1 MQLVRWPKQF
11 DVIVTDNLFGDMLSD
26 IAAMLTGSLGML
38 PSASLGEV
46 DPKTKK
52 RKAMYEP
59 VHGSAPDIAGKGVA
73 NPIAMIASFAMALR
87 YSLDWP
93 KEADLI
99 DQAIAATLAKG
110 LRTADIKSEGV
121 KVSAPRRWATP
132 SSARS
137 RSSPPEE
144 SAMRRLR
151 RDGRACL
158 RVIAALA
165 VALAAL
171 PAHAYPDHVIRLIVP
186 FPAGGSN
193 DVAAR
198 LIAPH
203 LEKALG
209 QTVIVDNRPAA
220 GGIVG
225 SDAVAKATP
234 DGHTLLLV
242 ASSHT
247 VTPALRSKLPYST
260 ERDFAPISLINTNAM
275 VFFVNPKVP
284 ANSLTELVELAKA
297 KPGQAQLCLARRRQP
312 DPPGDRCPQP
322 QAGIGMQHLPY
333 RGGAPAAL
341 AVISGEAEFTLLA
354 PNVLFPHIRAGT
366 LRPIATGGATRHPQ
380 LPDVATTAELDLRT
394 CMRSNGSACSPPP
407 ARRGRSSIVSTPS

>member
-1 MQLVRWPKQF
+1 
-11 DVIVTDNLFGDMLSD
+11 
-26 IAAMLTGSLGML
+26 
-38 PSASLGEV
+38 
-46 DPKTKK
+46 
-52 RKAMYEP
+52 
-59 VHGSAPDIAGKGVA
+59 
-73 NPIAMIASFAMALR
+73 
-87 YSLDWP
+87 
-93 KEADLI
+93 
-99 DQAIAATLAKG
+99 
-110 LRTADIKSEGV
+110 
-121 KVSAPRRWATP
+121 
-132 SSARS
+132 
-137 RSSPPEE
+137 
-144 SAMRRLR
+144 MRRLR

-247 VTPALRSKLPYST
+247 VTPALSSKLPYST

-284 ANSLTELVELAKA
+284 ANSLTELVELARQN
-297 KPGQAQLCLARRRQP
+297 PGKLNYAS
-312 DPPGDRCPQP
+312 PGAGSQTHLLIDLLSRK
-322 QAGIGMQHLPY
+322 AGISMQHLPY

-380 LPDVATTAELDLRT
+380 LPDVATTAELGFADV
-394 CMRSNGSACSPPP
+394 RSVQWVGMFTTAGTPRP
-407 ARRGRSSIVSTPS
+407 IVDRLNAELNRIVRLPEVADKFAEQGVTPTGSTPEEFAQLIATEIRQWSETARAANIKVE

>member
-1 MQLVRWPKQF
+1 
-11 DVIVTDNLFGDMLSD
+11 
-26 IAAMLTGSLGML
+26 
-38 PSASLGEV
+38 
-46 DPKTKK
+46 
-52 RKAMYEP
+52 
-59 VHGSAPDIAGKGVA
+59 
-73 NPIAMIASFAMALR
+73 
-87 YSLDWP
+87 
-93 KEADLI
+93 
-99 DQAIAATLAKG
+99 
-110 LRTADIKSEGV
+110 
-121 KVSAPRRWATP
+121 
-132 SSARS
+132 
-137 RSSPPEE
+137 
-144 SAMRRLR
+144 MRRLR

-165 VALAAL
+165 VTLAAV

-225 SDAVAKATP
+225 SDAVAKAAP

-247 VTPALRSKLPYST
+247 VTPALNARLPYDT
-260 ERDFAPISLINTNAM
+260 ERDFAPISLVNTNDM

-284 ANSLTELVELAKA
+284 ASHLAAFIELAK
-297 KPGQAQLCLARRRQP
+297 KNPGKFNYSSPGQGSQTHLLIDLLSRR
-312 DPPGDRCPQP
+312 
-322 QAGIGMQHLPY
+322 AGIKMQHIPY
-333 RGGAPAAL
+333 RGGAPAAM
-341 AVISGEAEFTLLA
+341 AVITGEAELTLLA

-366 LRPIATGGATRHPQ
+366 LRPIVTGGLAPHPQ
-380 LPDVATTAELDLRT
+380 LPDVLATGAFGFPYVRAMQWVGVFTTAGTPKEIIDRLNAEINRIIRLPEVIQRFADQGVT
-394 CMRSNGSACSPPP
+394 PVGCTPEEF
-407 ARRGRSSIVSTPS
+407 RRLITNEIREWRETVRDANITVD

>member
-1 MQLVRWPKQF
+1 
-11 DVIVTDNLFGDMLSD
+11 
-26 IAAMLTGSLGML
+26 
-38 PSASLGEV
+38 
-46 DPKTKK
+46 
-52 RKAMYEP
+52 
-59 VHGSAPDIAGKGVA
+59 
-73 NPIAMIASFAMALR
+73 
-87 YSLDWP
+87 
-93 KEADLI
+93 
-99 DQAIAATLAKG
+99 
-110 LRTADIKSEGV
+110 
-121 KVSAPRRWATP
+121 
-132 SSARS
+132 
-137 RSSPPEE
+137 
-144 SAMRRLR
+144 MRRLR
-151 RDGRACL
+151 REGRACL

-165 VALAAL
+165 VALAAV
-171 PAHAYPDHVIRLIVP
+171 PAQAYPDHVIRLIVP

-203 LEKALG
+203 LERALG

-225 SDAVAKATP
+225 SDAVAKAAP

-247 VTPALRSKLPYST
+247 VTPALSSKLPYST

-284 ANSLTELVELAKA
+284 ASNLTELVELARQS
-297 KPGQAQLCLARRRQP
+297 PGKFNYAS
-312 DPPGDRCPQP
+312 PGAGSQTHLLIDLLSRK
-322 QAGIGMQHLPY
+322 AGISMQHLPY

-341 AVISGEAEFTLLA
+341 AVLSGEAEFTLLA

-380 LPDVATTAELDLRT
+380 LPDVATTAELGFPDVRAVQWVGVFT
-394 CMRSNGSACSPPP
+394 TAGTPRP
-407 ARRGRSSIVSTPS
+407 IVDRLNAELNRIVRLPEVADKFAEQGVTPTGSTPEAFAQLIASELRQWSEIARAANIKVE